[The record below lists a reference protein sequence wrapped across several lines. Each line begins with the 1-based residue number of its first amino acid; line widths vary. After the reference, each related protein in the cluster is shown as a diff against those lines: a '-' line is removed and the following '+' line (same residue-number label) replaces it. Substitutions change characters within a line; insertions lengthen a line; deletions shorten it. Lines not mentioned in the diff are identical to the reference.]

1 VRYRLRMKTLICAA
15 ACTLLLTACV
25 KPAPSVVPVTA
36 DAAPA
41 YHPSMGDLM
50 TMAVQ
55 PRHTKL
61 GLAGQTAN
69 WKYAAY
75 ESSELRHAFD
85 RIAKTIPTYRKADM
99 AAMVASNMKDPLDS
113 LDAAIKVKDAHAFTA
128 AYGQVTQACNACHQG
143 LEHSEVVIKAPS
155 GAAFPDQDFRPAAG
169 G

>member
-1 VRYRLRMKTLICAA
+1 MKRLIWTVACTLALA
-15 ACTLLLTACV
+15 ACTKPVPSTA
-25 KPAPSVVPVTA
+25 PVAA
-36 DAAPA
+36 DTGPA

-50 TMAVQ
+50 TMAIQ

-61 GLAGQTAN
+61 GLAGQAAN

-85 RIAKTIPTYRKADM
+85 RIAKAIPTYHKADM
-99 AAMVASNMKDPLDS
+99 AGMVASNMKDPLDS
-113 LDAAIKVKDAHAFTA
+113 LDAAIKAKDEHAFTA

-143 LEHSEVVIKAPS
+143 LDHGEVVIKAPS
-155 GAAFPDQDFRPAAG
+155 GAMLSDQDFRPAVG

>member
-1 VRYRLRMKTLICAA
+1 MKRLICTV
-15 ACTLLLTACV
+15 ACALALTACA
-25 KPAPSVVPVTA
+25 KPAPSVPPKPA
-36 DAAPA
+36 DAGPF

-61 GLAGQTAN
+61 GLAGQAAD
-69 WKYAAY
+69 WKYATY

-85 RIAKTIPTYRKADM
+85 RVAKTIPTYRKADM
-99 AAMVASNMKDPLDS
+99 AAMVASNMKDPLDG
-113 LDAAIKVKDAHAFTA
+113 LDAAIKAKDQHAFTA

-143 LEHSEVVIKAPS
+143 LDHSEVVIKAP
-155 GAAFPDQDFRPAAG
+155 GAGAFPDQDFRPAVG